1 MRKESKFVNLRKR
14 KQASDEVKARD
25 RDMKFRLESDR
36 GSVKKEVKEKVSKN
50 YVSQ

>member
-25 RDMKFRLESDR
+25 RNMKFRLESDR
-36 GSVKKEVKEKVSKN
+36 GSVKKVGLKVIVEVSKKK
-50 YVSQ
+50 